1 MTRGADEKEERAL
14 PLLARRQDPALT
26 LDLGRAVPLAME
38 LPADVDTAWL
48 EHAAHHRAC
57 GPKLRDSRDGTEPC
71 GIPTRGIGGR
81 PSLLQ

>member
-1 MTRGADEKEERAL
+1 
-14 PLLARRQDPALT
+14 
-26 LDLGRAVPLAME
+26 ME